1 MKYAKVIVDI
11 SLAKLDRTFTYSIPE
26 EMRDSVRPGVRVT
39 VPFGSRRLS
48 GYVLELIE
56 EPDYEADKIKA
67 IAAVENGYAEVE
79 SVMVRLARWMKA
91 EYGCTL
97 NQALKTVVPVPR
109 EIRKRATRVE
119 QVPELGK
126 AEDGSLPP
134 ELNAA
139 QKEAVAGIL
148 ASYPKP
154 ALIFGVTGSGKTEI
168 YMSLIAEMIRRGRQT
183 ILLIPEIALTYQNLS
198 RFTGRFGS
206 RVGVVNSRL
215 SAGEKSECFR
225 RARRG
230 ELDVM
235 IGPRS
240 ALFTPFPNTGLII
253 IDEEH
258 EGAYNSDTTPKYNAV
273 DTARKLS
280 ELLGA
285 GLVLGSATP
294 SLESYTRALAGEYGL
309 YRLPSRAVSGSVIP
323 KVSVVDLRKEL
334 REGNRGIFSRQLLT
348 LMAMRL
354 QRHEQIMLFLN
365 RRGFTGFI
373 SCRSCGQPIK
383 CPHCDVSMTV
393 HKNGRLVCHYCGHN
407 VPMPDRCPACGSPY
421 IAGFGVGTQKVEAE
435 VKKLFPEASILRMD
449 MDTTSRKDGHSKIL
463 AAFGAGEA
471 DILIGTQMIVKGH
484 DFPNVTL
491 VGVLAADLSLY
502 AQDFRASERTFQL
515 LTQAAGRA
523 GRGSVPGDV
532 VIQTYSPDNYAVAAA
547 ARQDY
552 YGFYRREMVFRSL
565 MNYPPAGSM
574 LFVLVSSEQE
584 ESAWKEAKA
593 IAVELLSEA
602 DEKTSVIGPSDAG
615 ISKLKDQ
622 YRKQLFVKHPSR
634 DRLLA
639 LRDGLLAAHG
649 ENVQMRLL

>member
-139 QKEAVAGIL
+139 QKEAVAGIM

-323 KVSVVDLRKEL
+323 KVTVVDLRKEL

-393 HKNGRLVCHYCGHN
+393 HKNGRLICHYCGHN

-584 ESAWKEAKA
+584 ELAWKEAKA

>member
-323 KVSVVDLRKEL
+323 KVTVVDLRKEL

>member
-1 MKYAKVIVDI
+1 
-11 SLAKLDRTFTYSIPE
+11 
-26 EMRDSVRPGVRVT
+26 
-39 VPFGSRRLS
+39 
-48 GYVLELIE
+48 
-56 EPDYEADKIKA
+56 
-67 IAAVENGYAEVE
+67 
-79 SVMVRLARWMKA
+79 
-91 EYGCTL
+91 
-97 NQALKTVVPVPR
+97 
-109 EIRKRATRVE
+109 
-119 QVPELGK
+119 
-126 AEDGSLPP
+126 
-134 ELNAA
+134 
-139 QKEAVAGIL
+139 
-148 ASYPKP
+148 
-154 ALIFGVTGSGKTEI
+154 
-168 YMSLIAEMIRRGRQT
+168 
-183 ILLIPEIALTYQNLS
+183 
-198 RFTGRFGS
+198 
-206 RVGVVNSRL
+206 
-215 SAGEKSECFR
+215 
-225 RARRG
+225 
-230 ELDVM
+230 
-235 IGPRS
+235 
-240 ALFTPFPNTGLII
+240 
-253 IDEEH
+253 
-258 EGAYNSDTTPKYNAV
+258 
-273 DTARKLS
+273 
-280 ELLGA
+280 
-285 GLVLGSATP
+285 
-294 SLESYTRALAGEYGL
+294 
-309 YRLPSRAVSGSVIP
+309 
-323 KVSVVDLRKEL
+323 
-334 REGNRGIFSRQLLT
+334 
-348 LMAMRL
+348 
-354 QRHEQIMLFLN
+354 
-365 RRGFTGFI
+365 
-373 SCRSCGQPIK
+373 
-383 CPHCDVSMTV
+383 
-393 HKNGRLVCHYCGHN
+393 
-407 VPMPDRCPACGSPY
+407 
-421 IAGFGVGTQKVEAE
+421 VGTQKVEAE

-502 AQDFRASERTFQL
+502 AEDFRASERTFQL

-639 LRDGLLAAHG
+639 LRDRLLAAHG